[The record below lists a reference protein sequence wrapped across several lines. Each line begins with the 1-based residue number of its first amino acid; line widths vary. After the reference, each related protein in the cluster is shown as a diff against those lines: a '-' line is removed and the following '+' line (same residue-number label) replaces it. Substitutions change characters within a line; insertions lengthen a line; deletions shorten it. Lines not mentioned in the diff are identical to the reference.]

1 MAYWWGRR
9 HGFTP
14 STRSSKEGTK
24 DTEHKHAD
32 DRADGPVVVDDRG
45 PIQRI
50 PADRVLALR
59 VALDDLGLLLA
70 RAVGD
75 NFRALGHLPHD
86 LVGDDVHRKL
96 RVAERVRRALDRDE
110 RRPQGFRDLAARIQ
124 HLDDD
129 LAHALIF
136 TFRVEDLVQRIV
148 GVLLLRRRVEGRA
161 GRAIGVAAL
170 RFIVSRRWRRLS
182 LEHALTDAARCLP
195 HGERL
200 PSRISCGLQRR
211 SAADGQ
217 R

>member
-1 MAYWWGRR
+1 MAWRPRCAPTVRSRTWGRR

-14 STRSSKEGTK
+14 STRPSIEGTK
-24 DTEHKHAD
+24 DTEHAHAD

-45 PIQRI
+45 PVEGV
-50 PADRVLALR
+50 PADRVLALG

-75 NFRALGHLPHD
+75 DFRALGHLPHD
-86 LVGDDVHRKL
+86 LIRNNVDRKL

-136 TFRVEDLVQRIV
+136 TLRV
-148 GVLLLRRRVEGRA
+148 
-161 GRAIGVAAL
+161 
-170 RFIVSRRWRRLS
+170 
-182 LEHALTDAARCLP
+182 
-195 HGERL
+195 
-200 PSRISCGLQRR
+200 
-211 SAADGQ
+211 
-217 R
+217 